1 MKSHM
6 KQNRKEDRVT
16 HEQQMRARIKD
27 AAFKLMA
34 EQGIENVS
42 MRQIAEK
49 VRVTKPVL
57 YYYFKDKEDLCT
69 SIIED
74 HVKNFDAFLETTL
87 SKEPKMEDLLAQVFE
102 RHLDFFFDDP
112 RNSKFIARTISYA
125 LSNKAKGFVKDG
137 RDQMDRMHDVFG
149 TAAAR
154 SNFPKEGLADF
165 ERLSRAVLLQIML
178 SSYVQMHLP
187 EAAGKQEQFY
197 DKTSVNRLARIIVL
211 GIKEY
216 YKGNK
221 K

>member
-1 MKSHM
+1 MISHM

-197 DKTSVNRLARIIVL
+197 DKASVNRLARIIVL

>member
-1 MKSHM
+1 MKSQM

-197 DKTSVNRLARIIVL
+197 DKASVNRLARIIVL